1 MTTEKKIELLADMLD
16 LDPEDLSLDTNLDDL
31 EEWDS
36 LNALNLIALVDEEFG
51 KTLSADVVNNLK
63 TVSDIVDVMQ

>member
-16 LDPEDLSLDTNLDDL
+16 IDSESISLDTRLEDL

-51 KTLSADVVNNLK
+51 KTLSADVVNGLE
-63 TVSDIVDVMQ
+63 TVADIINVMQ

>member
-1 MTTEKKIELLADMLD
+1 MSLEKKLELLADMLD
-16 LDPEDLSLDTNLDDL
+16 MDPEDLSLDTNLEDM

-51 KTLSADVVNNLK
+51 KTLSADVVNGLK
-63 TVSDIVDVMQ
+63 TVADIIDVMQ